1 MNSHLLKVAI
11 EASLKAGEEIL
22 SVYESDDFDVQL
34 KSDESPL
41 TRADLA
47 AHNIIKKYL
56 SKTGYPILSEEGRGT
71 PYNERMDWA
80 YLWLVDPLDGT
91 KEFIK
96 RNGEFTVN
104 IAFIRNHL
112 PMLGIVYAPFIR
124 QLYFADSNI
133 GAFRFIFEGEE
144 SVNETLIEK
153 IINDAEKLPLQH
165 SERSFTVVGSR
176 SHMSPETEEF
186 IQDLR
191 KEHGNVEMI
200 SKGSALKMCMV
211 AEGTADVYP
220 RFAPTMEWD
229 TGAGHAI
236 INFSGGTVMRHDVD
250 LPLEYNKEDL
260 TNPWFIAK
268 R

>member
-1 MNSHLLKVAI
+1 MNLQFLKMAI

-22 SVYESDDFDVQL
+22 EVYNSDDFDVKI
-34 KSDESPL
+34 KSDDSPL
-41 TRADLA
+41 TRADVA
-47 AHNIIKKYL
+47 AHNVIKQML
-56 SKTGYPILSEEGRGT
+56 TETGYPVLSEEGRDI
-71 PYNERMDWA
+71 PFIERQDWA

-104 IAFIRNHL
+104 IAFIRNHMPL
-112 PMLGIVYAPFIR
+112 MGVVYAPCIR
-124 QLYFADSNI
+124 SLYFADSNL
-133 GAFRFIFEGEE
+133 GAFKYELPENATIDEHLVDE
-144 SVNETLIEK
+144 
-153 IINDAEKLPLQH
+153 IINDADKLPLESQ
-165 SERSFTVVGSR
+165 RPFTIVGSR
-176 SHMSPETEEF
+176 SHMSKETEDF
-186 IQDLR
+186 IFGL
-191 KEHGNVEMI
+191 KVKHGDVQMI

-211 AEGTADVYP
+211 AEGAADVYP

-236 INFSGGTVMRHDVD
+236 VNFAGGSVLRHDVD

>member
-1 MNSHLLKVAI
+1 MNLQFLKLAI
-11 EASLKAGEEIL
+11 EASLEAGEKIL
-22 SVYESDDFDVQL
+22 EVYNSDDFDV
-34 KSDESPL
+34 KIKTDDSPL

-47 AHNIIKKYL
+47 AHRVIKQML
-56 SKTGYPILSEEGRGT
+56 NETGYPLLSEEGRDI
-71 PYNERMDWA
+71 PYNERQDWA

-104 IAFIRNHL
+104 IAFIRNHMPL
-112 PMLGIVYAPFIR
+112 MGVVYAPYVR
-124 QLYFADSNI
+124 SLYFADCNL
-133 GAFRFIFEGEE
+133 GAFKYELPENAKIDEQ
-144 SVNETLIEK
+144 LIDE
-153 IINDAEKLPLQH
+153 IINKGSKLPLESQ
-165 SERSFTVVGSR
+165 RPFTIVGSR
-176 SHMSPETEEF
+176 SHMTKETEDF
-186 IQDLR
+186 ISKL
-191 KEHGNVEMI
+191 KIKHGDIQMI

-211 AEGTADVYP
+211 AEGAADIYP

-229 TGAGHAI
+229 IGAGHAI
-236 INFSGGTVMRHDVD
+236 VNFAGGSVMRHDVD